1 MLKSLL
7 NELAERKIEIEKL
20 TERVDHLE
28 VNTDFYNSLSNCFL
42 FSQKSIS
49 LSFHSLFKRILVI

>member
-28 VNTDFYNSLSNCFL
+28 VNTDFYNSLSNCYFFFHKNLFL
-42 FSQKSIS
+42 YRFIVCSKG
-49 LSFHSLFKRILVI
+49 F